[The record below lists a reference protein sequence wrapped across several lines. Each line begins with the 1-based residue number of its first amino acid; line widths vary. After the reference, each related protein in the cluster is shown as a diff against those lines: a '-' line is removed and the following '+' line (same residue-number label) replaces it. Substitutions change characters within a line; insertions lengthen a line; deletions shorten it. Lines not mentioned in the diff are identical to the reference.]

1 MRLTRLVKRCRN
13 EEGAAV
19 LEFALVL
26 PILMILVFGIVD
38 FARAFYAIS
47 TLVSAVREGA
57 RYAAVLEQP
66 LASTSQQQIRDR
78 VRATARPFG
87 GDPVLDAQIYVQ
99 FDGRQV
105 TVGIQDYPFQLLN
118 PIARPINGGTLE
130 MSRRAVFR
138 WERSP

>member
-1 MRLTRLVKRCRN
+1 MRLTRLLKRWRS

-19 LEFALVL
+19 VEFALVL
-26 PILMILVFGIVD
+26 PILMILVFGIID
-38 FARAFYAIS
+38 FARAFYTIS

-66 LASTSQQQIRDR
+66 LASPSQRLIRDR
-78 VRATARPFG
+78 VRETARPFG
-87 GDPVLDAQIYVQ
+87 GSLVTDAQVYVQ

-105 TVGIQDYPFQLLN
+105 TVGIQDYPFRLLN
-118 PIARPINGGTLE
+118 PLARPIDGGTLL